1 MNTILKKNLYI
12 KYFILLQT
20 LFLIIYFY
28 FLEPEEGGS
37 GNSKVAL
44 ETYLN
49 NLPSC
54 VNREMI
60 DNAAVEFVVC
70 LNTKTA
76 RRKLVKY
83 G

>member
-1 MNTILKKNLYI
+1 MLYLI
-12 KYFILLQT
+12 QKFI
-20 LFLIIYFY
+20 FY
-28 FLEPEEGGS
+28 PLDQEETVGA
-37 GNSKVAL
+37 NVKVAL
-44 ETYLN
+44 ETFLN

-76 RRKLVKY
+76 RRKLIK
-83 G
+83 

>member
-1 MNTILKKNLYI
+1 LT
-12 KYFILLQT
+12 
-20 LFLIIYFY
+20 
-28 FLEPEEGGS
+28 EPEEVGG
-37 GNSKVAL
+37 NAIKVAL
-44 ETYLN
+44 ETFLN

-60 DNAAVEFVVC
+60 DNAAVEFVVF

-83 G
+83 VLNI